1 MRCQLVKFSWQNG
14 SQLILSQC
22 AIGLG
27 LSWIFYLPYIY
38 IYIYIHTHECVKN
51 LDEKEVGSSFINA
64 ILFSNKV
71 TPFFLVIK

>member
-27 LSWIFYLPYIY
+27 LSWIFYLPHIY
-38 IYIYIHTHECVKN
+38 IYIHECVKN

-71 TPFFLVIK
+71 RVLLTGAV